1 MESLDPQYAVS
12 RDAAGFV
19 RSAGLDRDNRAS
31 MWVTGQN
38 NVPIGIAQFRVGGLR
53 NGLRE
58 LGC

>member
-1 MESLDPQYAVS
+1 MGVRVTR
-12 RDAAGFV
+12 RDAAGFA
-19 RSAGLDRDNRAS
+19 RSAGLDRDNRVS

>member
-1 MESLDPQYAVS
+1 MPIRRPPA
-12 RDAAGFV
+12 RPAG
-19 RSAGLDRDNRAS
+19 RDNPVS